1 MATARVSRVHMP
13 WPHHVPMPVRV
24 VVCKLNAFV
33 LQRRDVLCPL
43 RIEVNVV
50 VTKVVLKNGD
60 DVWLL
65 TCGCVR
71 AGWQAGKQAGET

>member
-1 MATARVSRVHMP
+1 MP
-13 WPHHVPMPVRV
+13 MRV